1 LPYDSYICHFSRCV
15 HDMARMQYVY
25 TVLYSVT
32 AALLREYES
41 PNANLFSVGSMHW
54 TPLVN
59 LIRHLIEERDSSYD
73 LRNNIACAAALAS
86 HVYEKVCRRRRT
98 DSKVIATQLRNL
110 YTTECGITAPRDGM
124 YAPNTFGHL
133 LATYVFENA
142 PLHVVCKT
150 EDRNLAA
157 VERTF
162 YTDQQKLYIMKLT
175 LGDDNQPYNHGR
187 RWSMSVVAGS
197 KREFFFDLEEI
208 MIPGS
213 KMESPPGRVE
223 VQAPSSD
230 YWCDRYDVNGEEHN
244 RYGLDRQSLI
254 SIKLNSTHE
263 MKLCLDVPYT
273 DIEGVRLGDQ
283 TKAKNYG
290 PQIIGMFR

>member
-1 LPYDSYICHFSRCV
+1 MS
-15 HDMARMQYVY
+15 
-25 TVLYSVT
+25 
-32 AALLREYES
+32 
-41 PNANLFSVGSMHW
+41 W
-54 TPLVN
+54 TPLIDS
-59 LIRHLIEERDSSYD
+59 IRRLIEERGESSRD

-86 HVYEKVCRRRRT
+86 HVYEKVCERRGT
-98 DSKVIATQLRNL
+98 NTEVIATQLRNL
-110 YTTECGITAPRDGM
+110 YTTECGITAPNGK

-133 LATYVFENA
+133 LATYAFENV

-162 YTDQQKLYIMKLT
+162 YTDQQKLYIMKLA

-213 KMESPPGRVE
+213 KVESPPGKVE
-223 VQAPSSD
+223 VQAPSAD

-273 DIEGVRLGDQ
+273 DIEGVRLGDE
-283 TKAKNYG
+283 TKAKKYG
-290 PQIIGMFR
+290 PKSLDWLEDGESAGEKKQEGGDDGTGGGEGGEQGDASAAGGEEIDADPTQRVDGV